1 MKFIREFQ
9 VMKGPLIVDNP
20 ITSKIDRYKIWTFFC
35 KNNIG
40 ARNKDPR
47 MYV

>member
-1 MKFIREFQ
+1 
-9 VMKGPLIVDNP
+9 MKGPSKVDNP
-20 ITSKIDRYKIWTFFC
+20 ITTNVDRFKMWAIPFC

-40 ARNKDPR
+40 AENKDPR

>member
-1 MKFIREFQ
+1 
-9 VMKGPLIVDNP
+9 MKGSSKVDNP
-20 ITSKIDRYKIWTFFC
+20 ITSKVDKFKMRAIIFC

-40 ARNKDPR
+40 AKNKDPR